1 MQVNHPGE
9 LPLSPDELK
18 DLDKLK
24 VLIERATADGK
35 LTEAE
40 LETVKAAIRA
50 DGKISFQELDLVQQ
64 LIYDKIQSG
73 ELEMSW

>member
-1 MQVNHPGE
+1 MQDKHSNDSRP
-9 LPLSPDELK
+9 SPDELK

-24 VLIERATADGK
+24 RTIEQATADGL

-40 LETVKAAIRA
+40 METVKAAIRA
-50 DGKISFQELDLVQQ
+50 DGKISPQELELVQQ

-73 ELEMSW
+73 ELNINW